1 MNNADIGSPSPSVDP
16 TTLTVVRSKLLAIAE
31 EVVEVMTQ
39 TSFSPMLNQSR
50 DFSAGLLD
58 ENGNLV
64 VQAERVPIH
73 MGALSTMVKKMIE
86 MFGASV
92 SPGDVLIANDPYWGG
107 SHLPDLTLAAPLM
120 VNGKAVLWV
129 ANRAHQ
135 SDIGGISPGGYSP
148 SAKEIWHEGLRLPPM
163 KFADAGVVRADLLR
177 MICANSRSPTDMTGD
192 LMAQLS
198 SVQRGVSRSA
208 ELVEHYGLETT
219 SACLASILNAG
230 HRSMVAQI
238 SKWRPGVYGGVSH
251 LDPHEAFEAPLPVHV
266 RVTLSEGR
274 AVVDFTGCMDQLPS
288 FINSPLSNT
297 KAAVNVA
304 FMYLSDTEEGQND
317 GSSRA
322 IEVVTRPGSFV
333 DPLPPAAVAAC
344 TTLTASVIIEAV
356 MKALAQAAPERVVAG
371 FARRFRLA
379 ISGSDR
385 NGRKFIWHTFAN
397 RGGAGG
403 HAGADG
409 WSNLGVIHNPGG
421 SPSPSVERTE
431 SSYPF
436 LIERYALRA
445 NSGGG
450 GKHRGGLGGEYILRY
465 EGSTTASI
473 TPTGD
478 GAVVAP
484 YGLAGGEDGLPHRF
498 FIERDGKRS
507 QLGAKDSRLTL
518 QPGDRLICLSAGGGG
533 HGQPAARSVAA
544 RERDLAFGYVSSE
557 EERPE

>member
-1 MNNADIGSPSPSVDP
+1 MSRLAVNEREVDLRRPAVGRHVRPRRQVREAHSCPQRQYSLHLYTGPRDHSTPAVHVLTHQIGKFLLAAAHHFIPCAEHSLTYFRRLDCSVDRCAQQGDDSW
-16 TTLTVVRSKLLAIAE
+16 RS
-31 EVVEVMTQ
+31 
-39 TSFSPMLNQSR
+39 S
-50 DFSAGLLD
+50 
-58 ENGNLV
+58 
-64 VQAERVPIH
+64 
-73 MGALSTMVKKMIE
+73 
-86 MFGASV
+86 
-92 SPGDVLIANDPYWGG
+92 
-107 SHLPDLTLAAPLM
+107 
-120 VNGKAVLWV
+120 
-129 ANRAHQ
+129 
-135 SDIGGISPGGYSP
+135 GGIP
-148 SAKEIWHEGLRLPPM
+148 AL
-163 KFADAGVVRADLLR
+163 
-177 MICANSRSPTDMTGD
+177 
-192 LMAQLS
+192 
-198 SVQRGVSRSA
+198 
-208 ELVEHYGLETT
+208 
-219 SACLASILNAG
+219 ACE
-230 HRSMVAQI
+230 
-238 SKWRPGVYGGVSH
+238 P
-251 LDPHEAFEAPLPVHV
+251 
-266 RVTLSEGR
+266 
-274 AVVDFTGCMDQLPS
+274 QLPS
-288 FINSPLSNT
+288 FINSPLANT

-379 ISGSDR
+379 IGGSDR

-403 HAGADG
+403 HAEADG

-436 LIERYALRA
+436 LIERYALRS
-445 NSGGG
+445 NSGGD

-484 YGLAGGEDGLPHRF
+484 YGLAGGEDGMPHRF

-507 QLGAKDSRLTL
+507 QLGAKDSGLTL
-518 QPGDRLICLSAGGGG
+518 HPGDRLICLSAGGGG

-557 EERPE
+557 EEGSE